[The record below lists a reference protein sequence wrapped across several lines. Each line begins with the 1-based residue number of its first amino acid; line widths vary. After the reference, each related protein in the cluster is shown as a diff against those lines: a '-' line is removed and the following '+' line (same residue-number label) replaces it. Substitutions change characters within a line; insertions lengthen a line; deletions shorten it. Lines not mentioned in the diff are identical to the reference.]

1 MAPIKKAFLM
11 LYVTVLCASCNLINP
26 ADLPPLIATNTPL
39 PPTVTPLPTFTPTP
53 IPERYTV
60 EGFENFI
67 AEVEATDRTQRQGLV
82 NQFIIGAPQIPV
94 VTDSY
99 TIFLWQGTPDSVHLI
114 GDMNNWQP
122 DNPLPLTRLFNTDL
136 WYRIEPYE
144 SDARLDYKYLIDGEQ
159 DILDPVNPDLV
170 QSGFGRR
177 SVLTM
182 PSYVTPEELLP
193 TANEIPAGSLS
204 TETVTS
210 QALGQTRTLFIYTPA
225 QPPKGES
232 GKYPSVY
239 IHDGSDYL
247 NFIDATEILDRL
259 IADGRIPPLVA
270 VFLPPIDRRVE
281 YLRNDAYVQFMA
293 DEAVPFVQANYN
305 TSTSPADTGS
315 LGASMGGLI
324 SVYAALNRPEV
335 FGLVGS
341 QSGALAYGGDGVI
354 RQVQLMPAAEVR
366 FHLTIGSY
374 ETQIAGTGPEANF
387 VTANERF
394 AAELQAKEYDFV
406 HEVRPQGHS
415 WGFWQATLGE
425 TLIWLYGTP

>member
-1 MAPIKKAFLM
+1 MAQLKKILSFLHVALM
-11 LYVTVLCASCNLINP
+11 CVGCTILSP

-67 AEVEATDRTQRQGLV
+67 AEVESTDRTQRQGLINKFMV
-82 NQFIIGAPQIPV
+82 GAPRIPL
-94 VTDSY
+94 T
-99 TIFLWQGTPDSVHLI
+99 TNAQAIFLWQGTPDQVDLI
-114 GDMNNWQP
+114 GDMNNWQA
-122 DNPLPLTRLFNTDL
+122 DNPLPLTRLSNTDL

-144 SDARLDYKYLIDGEQ
+144 PNARLDYKYLVDGENE
-159 DILDPVNPDLV
+159 ILDPVNPAQV

-182 PSYVTPEELLP
+182 PDYVAPEELLP
-193 TANEIPAGSLS
+193 TLNEIPVGTLTS
-204 TETVTS
+204 ETIAS
-210 QALGQTRTLFIYTPA
+210 QPLGQTRTLFIYTPA
-225 QPPKGES
+225 QPAQGGD

-239 IHDGSDYL
+239 VHDGSDYL
-247 NFIDATEILDRL
+247 NFIDTTAILDRL
-259 IADGRIPPLVA
+259 IADGRLPPLVA

-281 YLRNDAYVQFMA
+281 YLRNDAYVEFMA
-293 DEAVPFVQANYN
+293 NEAVPYIQANYN
-305 TSTSPADTGS
+305 TSSNPADTGS

-324 SVYAALNRPEV
+324 SVYAALNRPDV

-354 RQVQLMPAAEVR
+354 RQVELMPVADIR
-366 FHLTIGSY
+366 FYLTIGSY
-374 ETQIAGTGPEANF
+374 ETQVAGTEAESDF
-387 VTANERF
+387 VDANRRF
-394 AAELQAKEYDFV
+394 AEQLRVKDYDFV
-406 HEVRPQGHS
+406 HAVRPQGHS

-425 TLIWLYGTP
+425 TLIWLYDGS